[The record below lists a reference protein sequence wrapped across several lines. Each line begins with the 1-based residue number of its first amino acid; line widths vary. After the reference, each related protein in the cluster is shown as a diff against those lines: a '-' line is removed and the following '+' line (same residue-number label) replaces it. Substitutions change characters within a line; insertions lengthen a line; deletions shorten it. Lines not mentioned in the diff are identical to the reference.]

1 MKKLL
6 KLGLK
11 SYSNFVKSSL
21 NKPKILVLVLCSRN
35 YLSYVSSRAPKRYGI
50 MPNTIEVV
58 HYIGRVDKSVREKDY
73 LSNFS
78 KDYLI
83 INTDDSYSNIAKKTL
98 LAFENVLNNY
108 SFDYLFRSNT
118 SSYLNFKKL
127 ISFTEENLKDLQYC
141 GVTLTAQEGDK
152 IASGAGIFLSRKNI
166 ELLVESKY
174 NIDFSLPD
182 DVAIARVLK
191 KSITPSES
199 IRYDLK
205 DVPKPKSVHFSS
217 QFHYRCRLD
226 PDYPRLLEPLLLSF
240 YQEQI
245 KLIYLLI

>member
-1 MKKLL
+1 M
-6 KLGLK
+6 
-11 SYSNFVKSSL
+11 
-21 NKPKILVLVLCSRN
+21 
-35 YLSYVSSRAPKRYGI
+35 
-50 MPNTIEVV
+50 V
-58 HYIGRVDKSVREKDY
+58 HYIGREDNPLEKKDY

-152 IASGAGIFLSRKNI
+152 IASGAGIFLSRK
-166 ELLVESKY
+166 KY
-174 NIDFSLPD
+174 
-182 DVAIARVLK
+182 
-191 KSITPSES
+191 
-199 IRYDLK
+199 
-205 DVPKPKSVHFSS
+205 
-217 QFHYRCRLD
+217 
-226 PDYPRLLEPLLLSF
+226 
-240 YQEQI
+240 
-245 KLIYLLI
+245 